1 MPSTWWRGPRRIAA
15 AALDRL
21 RQRGQKAV
29 VRALRLTTAAA
40 AAYLVADLL
49 FPGTRPLLAPLT
61 ALLVVQV
68 TLYST
73 LTTGLQRI
81 ASVVAGVV
89 VAVLFSALVGFSW
102 WSLALLIAAAILVG
116 QLLQLR
122 EQMLEVPIS
131 AMLVLAVGGAEAPA
145 AGRITE
151 TLVGAAV
158 GVLYNVVLPGPVQ
171 SRTAGESVQ
180 RLAGEIASLL
190 ERMAEE
196 LADGVSADEAGR
208 WLEESRSVARRV
220 SRVDRTLAHAEES
233 RRLNVRALGTMDAV
247 PSLRSGLESL
257 EHCTVAMRGLCR
269 AIADRV
275 QALPDE
281 DESYPPDVRDVFSV
295 LLRDLAAAVHAFGR
309 LVREEAEGGAEAQ
322 QAGLSEAVDTV
333 RETRVRLTE
342 LLLID
347 RRDDPGAWELHGTLL
362 ASVERMLR
370 EIDVEERARQRE
382 KRRRAWESRP
392 PAVQAIDRLRTSS
405 RQVTRRPLRRR
416 DRSAG
421 PGTG

>member
-131 AMLVLAVGGAEAPA
+131 AMLVLAVG
-145 AGRITE
+145 
-151 TLVGAAV
+151 
-158 GVLYNVVLPGPVQ
+158 
-171 SRTAGESVQ
+171 
-180 RLAGEIASLL
+180 
-190 ERMAEE
+190 
-196 LADGVSADEAGR
+196 
-208 WLEESRSVARRV
+208 
-220 SRVDRTLAHAEES
+220 
-233 RRLNVRALGTMDAV
+233 
-247 PSLRSGLESL
+247 
-257 EHCTVAMRGLCR
+257 
-269 AIADRV
+269 
-275 QALPDE
+275 
-281 DESYPPDVRDVFSV
+281 
-295 LLRDLAAAVHAFGR
+295 
-309 LVREEAEGGAEAQ
+309 
-322 QAGLSEAVDTV
+322 
-333 RETRVRLTE
+333 
-342 LLLID
+342 
-347 RRDDPGAWELHGTLL
+347 
-362 ASVERMLR
+362 
-370 EIDVEERARQRE
+370 
-382 KRRRAWESRP
+382 RRRPRGASPRLWSAP
-392 PAVQAIDRLRTSS
+392 PSVCCTTWCSPVRCSPELPAS
-405 RQVTRRPLRRR
+405 PC
-416 DRSAG
+416 SAS
-421 PGTG
+421 PAR